1 VCISLQICSISPY
14 IYVTIYYYFYHGIL
28 L

>member
-1 VCISLQICSISPY
+1 LL
-14 IYVTIYYYFYHGIL
+14 YYYFYHGIL